1 VPVRARVVARETR
14 VARSSSPPVAFWQA
28 LILGICTMQVGPGI
42 AIAAGYQLHVSG
54 RQSWFVMACAASLA
68 TLVASAIALLAKY
81 VVSTGSILA
90 YVRLS
95 LPRWA
100 IMLTAATLLLGYVLG
115 PASNVLGSAMYLAS
129 VLIGLGLPNAG
140 SPAGI
145 SVLVLI
151 LTAIGCYCAY
161 RGVELSAKAVLL
173 LGVAC
178 IPVAIIITVAA
189 AATYGFDVRPELS
202 FAHARGI
209 DLSWGIFSALGFF
222 IGFDGV
228 TSIASETAEPKRNVP
243 RVLYWSLTIPG
254 VATALAA
261 LFQTPVLLTQIPA
274 IDAGASPSA
283 VLARTAGIPHLD
295 VISDVLLCLAT
306 IAGQIG
312 WLNFSAT
319 IIATAARDGF
329 LPRGLAKLHPR
340 HATPFNAAL
349 FLSVVSVLISAALES
364 ISRVPAIVAVLYT
377 TNMLVLLW
385 LIPYILVCCAAVV
398 VERRNGRPLSGTS
411 IAAALGAAAISAL
424 LAVVV
429 VRPMDAVAR
438 STNWFT
444 AALVICSFCAFY
456 LTHRGSPRLPLAEP
470 RG

>member
-1 VPVRARVVARETR
+1 VAK
-14 VARSSSPPVAFWQA
+14 SSSPAVAYWQA

-54 RQSWFVMACAASLA
+54 RLSWFVMASAAALA
-68 TLVASAIALLAKY
+68 TLVAAAIALLAKH
-81 VVSTGSILA
+81 VVTTGSILA

-140 SPAGI
+140 SPAAI
-145 SVLVLI
+145 CLLVLL
-151 LTAIGCYCAY
+151 LTSIGCYCAY
-161 RGVELSAKAVLL
+161 RGVELSAKVVLL
-173 LGVAC
+173 LGIAC
-178 IPVAIIITVAA
+178 IPVAIFITIAA

-202 FAHARGI
+202 FAHARGL
-209 DLSWGIFSALGFF
+209 DLTWGIFSALGFF

-243 RVLYWSLTIPG
+243 RILYWSLTIPG
-254 VATALAA
+254 AATALAA
-261 LFQTPVLLTQIPA
+261 LFQTPILFTQIPA

-283 VLARTAGIPHLD
+283 VLARAAGVPHLD
-295 VISDVLLCLAT
+295 VVSDVLLCLAT

-329 LPRGLAKLHPR
+329 LPRGLAGLHPR
-340 HATPFNAAL
+340 YATPFTAAL
-349 FLSVVSVLISAALES
+349 FLSIVSVLISAALETVS
-364 ISRVPAIVAVLYT
+364 QVPAIVAVLYT

-385 LIPYILVCCAAVV
+385 LIPYILVCLAAVV
-398 VERRNGRPLSGTS
+398 AERRNGRPFSGTS
-411 IAAALGAAAISAL
+411 IAAGFGAAAIATL
-424 LAVVV
+424 LVIVL
-429 VRPMDAVAR
+429 VRPMDGVAR

-444 AALVICSFCAFY
+444 AVLVICSFCAFY
-456 LTHRGSPRLPLAEP
+456 LTHRGSPSLTLAKP
-470 RG
+470 RA